1 MPTPR
6 HPLAINLADSLSLV
20 GYDAALMS
28 PHQQTTV
35 RLTLY
40 WQVLTP
46 VGADYKVSAR
56 LLDGE
61 GNQVAQID
69 NVPVHNTYPTSR
81 WKAGET
87 ITDVYDLT
95 VPPDTP
101 SGQYRLLVILYGP
114 DTLAEV
120 GRAEL
125 GTVQL

>member
-1 MPTPR
+1 
-6 HPLAINLADSLSLV
+6 V
-20 GYDAALMS
+20 S

-35 RLTLY
+35 RLALH
-40 WQVLTP
+40 WQVLAP
-46 VGADYKVSAR
+46 VDADYKVSAR

-61 GNQVAQID
+61 GNQVAQVD
-69 NVPVHNTYPTSR
+69 GVPVHNIYPTSR
-81 WKAGET
+81 WKVGET

-101 SGQYRLLVILYGP
+101 SGPYRLLVILYEP